1 MKKVISLLMVL
12 ALACLLCVPAFA
24 ANTYNKSDVQAKM
37 GEVPAEFRAQAQ
49 SVLDAMDNTITV
61 KDPGAVKAAAT
72 NLQNTL
78 AGAKDAAAVE
88 AAVNGLKD
96 AVNANVSDVNVAAV
110 SVNVDVFTGKV
121 TLAATVSV
129 TKDGV
134 TTPVSVSAETKAA
147 QIYWTDSSKKTSATV
162 AATTAGVIKAT
173 GFDSTS
179 LVLVVLAVA
188 GILSV
193 ATVKARK
200 LG

>member
-24 ANTYNKSDVQAKM
+24 AGTAYTQDQLKTLVSTK
-37 GEVPAEFRAQAQ
+37 VPAEYQAAANE
-49 SVLDAMDNTITV
+49 VVAKLTGGATV
-61 KDPGAVKAAAT
+61 NDPAAVKAAAT
-72 NLQNTL
+72 SLQNTL
-78 AGAKDAAAVE
+78 TSTKDAAAVE
-88 AAVNGLKD
+88 AAIKSAASV
-96 AVNANVSDVNVAAV
+96 VSAQVTEISIDPAAV
-110 SVNVDVFTGKV
+110 SVNVDIYTGKV
-121 TLAATVSV
+121 TVSV
-129 TKDGV
+129 PVVVGDQTV
-134 TTPVSVSAETKAA
+134 TPTVETKAA